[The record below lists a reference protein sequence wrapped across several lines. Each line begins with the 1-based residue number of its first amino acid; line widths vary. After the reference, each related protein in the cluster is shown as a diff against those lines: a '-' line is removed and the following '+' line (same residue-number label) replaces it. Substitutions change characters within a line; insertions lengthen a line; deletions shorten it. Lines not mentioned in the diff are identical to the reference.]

1 MDVSSVVQ
9 FWVVAVLLALTPGAD
24 WAYAIAAGL
33 RGRSVAPSV
42 LGMVCGYVVVVG
54 VVALG
59 VGAVVTRYPAVLTVL
74 TVAGAAYLV
83 HLGVV
88 TLRSTVGGLDASE
101 RPVGD
106 RPLAQFLRGAG
117 VSGINPKGLLL
128 LLALLPQFTSPTG
141 WPTSAQM
148 LVLGGLH
155 VANVA
160 VIYSVVAVL
169 ARRVLSSRPRA
180 RVVVTKVSGVAMVVL
195 GAALLVEKLWP

>member
-59 VGAVVTRYPAVLTVL
+59 VGAVVTRYPAVLTAL
-74 TVAGAAYLV
+74 TVAGAGYLV

-88 TLRSTVGGLDASE
+88 TLRSTVGRLDASE